1 MVWDL
6 VFCILPVFQANAKKT
21 NSSAALKVTRLSLF
35 PGSSPGSAI
44 LSIFLLTQCQSCPI
58 SQQLEECFESHL
70 KYFTKKKIRSTC
82 DHVHISVKPL
92 RLDLYWPIYPISP
105 GAGEGELYPASVCLM
120 ASAASG
126 ARAGPWSPVSRGQSR
141 GQTQTI
147 GAGAETR
154 SRREESQRGGEH
166 WLQPPEGGHRCP
178 LYTEHKTRSSRPEK
192 GNFTESSAQTKMI
205 SFRYYLNIEFDRY
218 DVDMTKCHWL
228 ARMKND
234 VLLIWFELIV
244 ILMSETSGQGPTG
257 SLPFLFWSCQ
267 KCQRRQT
274 LNDNDTNFINIVKIS
289 LRNTWD
295 ITDNCLRKEIIL

>member
-21 NSSAALKVTRLSLF
+21 NSSAALKVTRLLLF
-35 PGSSPGSAI
+35 PGSSLGSAI

-166 WLQPPEGGHRCP
+166 WLQPPEGGHRCS

-192 GNFTESSAQTKMI
+192 GNFTESSAQTKVI

-218 DVDMTKCHWL
+218 DVDMTRCH
-228 ARMKND
+228 
-234 VLLIWFELIV
+234 
-244 ILMSETSGQGPTG
+244 
-257 SLPFLFWSCQ
+257 
-267 KCQRRQT
+267 
-274 LNDNDTNFINIVKIS
+274 
-289 LRNTWD
+289 
-295 ITDNCLRKEIIL
+295 